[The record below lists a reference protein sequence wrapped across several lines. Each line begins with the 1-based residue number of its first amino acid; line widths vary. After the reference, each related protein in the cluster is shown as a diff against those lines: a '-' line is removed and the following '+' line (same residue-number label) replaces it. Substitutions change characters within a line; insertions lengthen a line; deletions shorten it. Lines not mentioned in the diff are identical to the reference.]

1 MCQWPRWD
9 HRRTWGEG
17 KKEGFLLNSAH
28 TPLPHVSR
36 RHLTHK
42 KEESP
47 GCGHKV
53 QFFRVNNS
61 GKRERQKCS
70 SSKKEGAEKVGVG
83 SIDRIYYMENFCIAS
98 AATERLCLF
107 YCRKNLRR
115 RGKNRGVC
123 NFFASLSLSL
133 SLSHESGIPGI
144 QKILRIR
151 KMRREEGQL
160 FERGPNRQSKKPTFL
175 LFFHPGFLAKWIKQG
190 LYSRPD
196 LSPDWVFDPKTVTH
210 TQCLRK

>member
-28 TPLPHVSR
+28 TPLPHMSR

-123 NFFASLSLSL
+123 NFFASLSLSWIRN
-133 SLSHESGIPGI
+133 SGNPEDSADS
-144 QKILRIR
+144 QNA
-151 KMRREEGQL
+151 EG
-160 FERGPNRQSKKPTFL
+160 RGTIIWKRSKPTEQKTDIFAF
-175 LFFHPGFLAKWIKQG
+175 FFHPGFLAKWIKQG

>member
-1 MCQWPRWD
+1 M
-9 HRRTWGEG
+9 
-17 KKEGFLLNSAH
+17 
-28 TPLPHVSR
+28 SR

-107 YCRKNLRR
+107 LLSQKSSSSRKKTR
-115 RGKNRGVC
+115 
-123 NFFASLSLSL
+123 SLQLFRF

-151 KMRREEGQL
+151 KMRREDGQL

-175 LFFHPGFLAKWIKQG
+175 LFFHPGFLAK
-190 LYSRPD
+190 
-196 LSPDWVFDPKTVTH
+196 
-210 TQCLRK
+210 